1 MVLGKVDAHMQ
12 KNEIGPFLYTIY
24 KINSKWIKH
33 LNMWAKTMNLLEEN
47 IGRNLHDIEFGNDFL
62 DMTQRHRQQK
72 EK

>member
-1 MVLGKVDAHMQ
+1 
-12 KNEIGPFLYTIY
+12 
-24 KINSKWIKH
+24 
-33 LNMWAKTMNLLEEN
+33 MNLLEEN